1 LGTRLAPFLAGVAAC
16 AILEDG
22 HGGPTETKP
31 RRETTRQRWAR
42 LGFERWTGVDGLR
55 IHFVEAGTGDP
66 IFLLHGMGDCAI
78 GWRGQIEPLAEAGLR
93 AIAWDMIG
101 AGLSDK
107 PLDRDVSIP
116 AMQALFDAF
125 RERLGVGR
133 AILVGSSYGGAIA
146 LLQARLRPETV
157 RALVLIDPACYA
169 DPEVTDHAR
178 LFQKKWFTDLVYP
191 LIPAGWLAR
200 YGLKQCV
207 GSIDPALLEEYEA
220 EARRPGVKEFFLRLE
235 QQVVPADP
243 RAFEE
248 GHREIRAPTL
258 ILWGR
263 NDRLLPLRHGERLAR
278 EVPGAE
284 LVVLDA
290 GHIAHLERPEETNR
304 VLRRFIGAR
313 AGGRRGVR
321 APRRGGPAAR
331 HGLVPRGSAPA

>member
-1 LGTRLAPFLAGVAAC
+1 MARRRHSTGLVPLLSALGAC
-16 AILEDG
+16 ALLEDG
-22 HGGPTETKP
+22 HGGPTEKSP
-31 RRETTRQRWAR
+31 RCETTRERWAR
-42 LGFERWTGVDGLR
+42 LGYERWTEVDGLR
-55 IHFVEAGTGDP
+55 IHFVEAGTGEP
-66 IFLLHGMGDCAI
+66 VFLLHGMGDCAI
-78 GWRGQIEPLAEAGLR
+78 GWRGQLETLAGEGFS
-93 AIAWDMIG
+93 AIAWDMAG

-107 PLDRDVSIP
+107 PLDRAVSIP
-116 AMQALFDAF
+116 AMRALFDAF
-125 RERLGVGR
+125 RERLGVKR

-146 LLQARLRPETV
+146 LLQARMRPETV

-178 LFQKKWFTDLVYP
+178 LFQARWFTDLVYP

-200 YGLKQCV
+200 FGIRQCV
-207 GSIDPALLEEYEA
+207 GSLDALPAGLLEEYEE
-220 EARRPGVKEFFLRLE
+220 EARRPGVKESFVRLE

-258 ILWGR
+258 VLWGR

-278 EVPGAE
+278 EIPGAE

-304 VLRRFIGAR
+304 ILLAFLRSL
-313 AGGRRGVR
+313 GG
-321 APRRGGPAAR
+321 
-331 HGLVPRGSAPA
+331 